1 MLKMVFKADY
11 FANLSW
17 IALCDWIKIYEWLLG
32 VEHDVY
38 HEVMYILLY
47 LYCEKLIM
55 VDAYMLIDRDVA
67 SEYIYVNWI
76 VNVVGDCIYVKWW
89 WIVGECIYAK
99 WLVMMWWIVVWTY
112 ALSWVICS
120 CIHDWW
126 WQMFI
131 SKM

>member
-1 MLKMVFKADY
+1 MVFKADY
-11 FANLSW
+11 FANLLW

-55 VDAYMLIDRDVA
+55 VDAYMLIDWDVA
-67 SEYIYVNWI
+67 SEYVYVNRI
-76 VNVVGDCIYVKWW
+76 VNVVGDCIYVEWW
-89 WIVGECIYAK
+89 WIVDGFIFAYMFGDDVVT
-99 WLVMMWWIVVWTY
+99 LFVWTY

-126 WQMFI
+126 WRMLI